1 MGAIEFVHKYLV
13 EQRNKGRAI
22 LLVAFELDEILGL
35 SDRISVI
42 FDGKI
47 NASIAQSE
55 ANEYTLGLYMAGGKE
70 KGGRE

>member
-1 MGAIEFVHKYLV
+1 MRGKNLNNEFEK
-13 EQRNKGRAI
+13 I
-22 LLVAFELDEILGL
+22 LKKD
-35 SDRISVI
+35 

-70 KGGRE
+70 KGGKE